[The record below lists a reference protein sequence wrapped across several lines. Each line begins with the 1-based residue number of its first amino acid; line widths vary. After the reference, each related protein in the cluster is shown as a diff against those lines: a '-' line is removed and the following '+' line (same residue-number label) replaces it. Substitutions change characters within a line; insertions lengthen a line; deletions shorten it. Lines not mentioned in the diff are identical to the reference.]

1 MIPQWNGVMAYSVR
15 VVQERDIGALNALH
29 RSVGW
34 PERSDAGWRWL
45 TANPARLE
53 AGAAAGWIL
62 ESDEGTP
69 AGFTGNFV
77 QRFWRDNAVLYG
89 TSGFSIIVAPHARG
103 HSRMLLR
110 TFAEQSGMF
119 ARYTFNA
126 NPKSSPLF
134 PRYRL
139 TPWPLETHAMK
150 LAWRIDPLACAY
162 GRLWREVD
170 RRAPRLVDPSRERM
184 LNARLGSSDS
194 LILPPGVSSLS
205 DFGDRSRFDDFWTA
219 LKGEGRIVADRS
231 PATLRWRLADPDRTL
246 DPVILAFNRGKTI
259 VGYAMAVMAKVN
271 VIEPPVLEVLDVVAL
286 RDEPRAIPALMQALL
301 ANARRLGA
309 AKVRIQVVSEDLLRR
324 LGPLAASAR
333 REGGW
338 GHCHVRFEPGAEGTA
353 TWAPTPFDGDYGVCL
368 RPIPMGQETRVAA

>member
-1 MIPQWNGVMAYSVR
+1 MTYSVR
-15 VVQERDIGALNALH
+15 SVQERDVQALNDLH

-34 PERSDAGWRWL
+34 PARSEAGWRWL
-45 TANPARLE
+45 SDNPARLE
-53 AGAAAGWIL
+53 AEAPAGWIL
-62 ESDEGTP
+62 QSETGEA

-77 QRFWRDNAVLYG
+77 QRFWRGSDVLYG
-89 TSGFSIIVAPHARG
+89 ASGFSIIVAPHARG

-110 TFAEQSGMF
+110 AFAEQSTLF
-119 ARYTFNA
+119 ARYTLNA

-134 PRYRL
+134 ARYKL
-139 TPWPLETHAMK
+139 MSWPLSTHATK

-170 RRAPRLVDPSRERM
+170 RRAPHLVDPSRERFM
-184 LNARLGSSDS
+184 NARLGSCDS
-194 LILPPGVSSLS
+194 LSLPPGVALLS
-205 DFGDRSRFDDFWTA
+205 DFADRSRFSDFWVA
-219 LKGEGRIVADRS
+219 LKDEGRIVADRS

-246 DPVILAFNRGKTI
+246 DPVILAFNRGTTI

-271 VIEPPVLEVLDVVAL
+271 VIEPPVLEVLDIVAL
-286 RDEPRAIPALMQALL
+286 RDEPRAIPALMEALL

-309 AKVRIQVVSEDLLRR
+309 AKVRIQVVNEDLLRR

-338 GHCHVRFEPGAEGTA
+338 GHCHVRFEPGVEGTQ

-368 RPIPMGQETRVAA
+368 RPIPIGREAQAAA

>member
-1 MIPQWNGVMAYSVR
+1 MSYSVR
-15 VVQERDIGALNALH
+15 LVEDRDVQALNALH

-34 PERSDAGWRWL
+34 PARSEAGWRWL
-45 TANPARLE
+45 MSNPARLE
-53 AGAAAGWIL
+53 ARAPAGWVL
-62 ESDEGTP
+62 QSDDGQP

-77 QRFWRDNAVLYG
+77 QRFWHGDAVLYG

-110 TFAEQSGMF
+110 TFAEQPGMF

-134 PRYRL
+134 PRYKMIS
-139 TPWPLETHAMK
+139 WPASTHGTK
-150 LAWRIDPLACAY
+150 LAWRIDPFACAC

-170 RRAPRLVDPSRERM
+170 RRAPSLIHPSRERLM
-184 LNARLGSSDS
+184 NPRLGPCDS
-194 LILPPGVSSLS
+194 LNLPPGVALLS
-205 DFGDRSRFDDFWTA
+205 DFADRSRFGDFWAA
-219 LKGEGRIVADRS
+219 LKDEGRIVADRS

-246 DPVILAFNRGKTI
+246 DPVILAFSCGKAI

-271 VIEPPVLEVLDVVAL
+271 VIEPPVLEVLDLVAL
-286 RDEPRAIPALMQALL
+286 RDEPRAIPALMEALL

-309 AKVRIQVVSEDLLRR
+309 AKVRIQVVNEELLRR

-338 GHCHVRFEPGAEGTA
+338 GHCHVRFEAGLDGTA

-368 RPIPMGQETRVAA
+368 RPIPIVTGTRAAA